1 MKNQILQDVPFFA
14 TLPKSEITQL
24 ANALESKEVSAD
36 ELLLAEDEMGD
47 HYYIL
52 VEGEVEVLK
61 ALGTPDERLLGVRK
75 PYSFIGEMSM
85 FSADGKN
92 TASVRARTPLKLLE
106 MSHNDL
112 DALLHRQPSFSFEM
126 MRTISQRLDESENLT
141 IVELRQKN
149 AELTRAN
156 EELRAAQVQ
165 IIEKERLEKELD
177 VARDIQ
183 RSILPNELPQ
193 IPKLELGAAIYPM
206 TAVGGDFYD
215 FIALGDARLGI
226 AVGDVTDHGVPAA
239 LLMALTA
246 TLLRVVAPQKESPTE
261 VLREV
266 NRLLL
271 EMNETARF
279 VTMLYGVLN
288 RKKKT
293 FRYSRA
299 GHELPLV
306 LGANKKWVEIDT
318 GDGQPLGLIEKP
330 LLDEQLVSVPEG
342 GLLILFTD
350 GVLNTLGAEDQMF
363 GMEKFKSVIVDEY
376 ELPAQQVCD
385 DVLNSLH
392 AFRGDTAPYDD
403 ITLVAAKLSQDAQ

>member
-1 MKNQILQDVPFFA
+1 MTEEIVRNVPFFA
-14 TLPKSEITQL
+14 SLPDSELEQL
-24 ANALESKEVSAD
+24 SAALEPKEVAA
-36 ELLLAEDEMGD
+36 EALLLSEDEQGD

-75 PYSFIGEMSM
+75 PYSFIGEMSL
-85 FSADGKN
+85 FSEDGKN

-106 MSHNDL
+106 MSHSDL
-112 DALLHRQPSFSFEM
+112 DELLHRQPSFSYEM
-126 MRTISQRLDESENLT
+126 IRMMSRRLDESENLT

-149 AELTRAN
+149 AELTEAN

-193 IPKLELGAAIYPM
+193 MPNLDLGAAIYPM

-215 FIALGDARLGI
+215 FIPLGKERIGI

-239 LLMALTA
+239 LFMALTA
-246 TLLRVVAPQKESPTE
+246 TLLRVISAQLESPSA
-261 VLREV
+261 VLKEV

-271 EMNETARF
+271 EMSESGML
-279 VTMLYGVLN
+279 VTLLYGVLDR
-288 RKKKT
+288 RKNT
-293 FRYSRA
+293 FRYARA

-306 LGANKKWVEIDT
+306 LDPKEQWVAVDS
-318 GDGQPLGLIEKP
+318 DPGQPLGFFEDP
-330 LLDEQLVSVPEG
+330 LLDEQVITIPQG
-342 GLLILFTD
+342 GHLIVYTD
-350 GVLNTLGAEDQMF
+350 GVLNTLNRQDQMF
-363 GMEKFKSVIVDEY
+363 GVDNLKSAVSTSSTRSGQGI
-376 ELPAQQVCD
+376 CD
-385 DVLNSLH
+385 HVLKSLH
-392 AFRGDTAPYDD
+392 DFRGETPPYDD
-403 ITLVAAKLSQDAQ
+403 ITLVVVKLT